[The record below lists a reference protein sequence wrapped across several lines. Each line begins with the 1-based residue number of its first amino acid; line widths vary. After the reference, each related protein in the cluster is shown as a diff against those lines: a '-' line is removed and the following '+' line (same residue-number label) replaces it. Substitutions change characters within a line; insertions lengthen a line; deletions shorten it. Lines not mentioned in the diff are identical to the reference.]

1 MVLPLFQEGASAPF
15 SLDVHAPER
24 RDDALLTRSLTA
36 FTQGYLADA
45 LLDVECVCRRLPRHG
60 APALLRA
67 KILQNAQ
74 PALALKAW
82 YLAWCRNP
90 QDAMLQDA
98 MLQAFIASGALASVR
113 DIGTLF
119 LPARGRSGQ
128 HAALVQLLQSAGAM
142 PIGACWKVERHIEGM
157 LFFPEAHNQG
167 TVYAQLKVSSEEE
180 VFFVDVPVD
189 GSIFR
194 IELQRPCGVWSVA
207 LGDVSAGQSRP
218 LLLSG
223 SPLVF
228 GDALAW
234 SRPEQPASHAPRSG
248 FSVQII
254 IPVYRNAALVRACL
268 HSVFASLAANT
279 ASTAITVID
288 DASPDADLGA
298 WLDALAAAGR
308 ITLLRNPDNLGFIET
323 ANRGLRRCA
332 GRDALLLN
340 ADTLVHG
347 DWVDRL
353 CAALYSAPDLA
364 SVTPWSNNGEI
375 SSFPRAAC
383 VAPCPS
389 IEQLA
394 MIDETAK
401 ALRLGGAIQDV
412 DIPCGCGF
420 ALLMRYSVLTEIG
433 LLDGVDLTRG
443 YSEEVDWCL
452 RASAAGYRHRLASGV
467 FVAHAGNASFG
478 YEKTLRVAQ
487 NRAVIS
493 ARYPGFY
500 AQYHAFIAQDPLQH
514 ARAAL
519 HQKLAQECPHWLGVA
534 VAATQ
539 GSAAVLPQHVPP
551 PLRAACRRIAVW
563 PYDPG
568 SRYATKILTLARL
581 IANQTTLSPPVRLLV
596 FGTATEALWHTGVV
610 DVLPKIPQKDAG
622 LLTDAILL
630 GLCGC
635 RVLVCEVLQTV
646 RVALEQ
652 VRLDHTFEPRSW
664 FLQWLEREGVLA

>member
-1 MVLPLFQEGASAPF
+1 MVLPLSLEGASAPF
-15 SLDVHAPER
+15 SLDMCAPGR
-24 RDDALLTRSLTA
+24 RDDALLARSLAA

-45 LLDVECVCRRLPRHG
+45 LLDVECVCRRLPRHA

-90 QDAMLQDA
+90 QDALLQDA
-98 MLQAFIASGALASVR
+98 MLQAFITAGALASVR
-113 DIGTLF
+113 DVGALF
-119 LPARGRSGQ
+119 LPARCRSGQ
-128 HAALVQLLQSAGAM
+128 HAVLVQLLRSAGAM

-157 LFFPEAHNQG
+157 VFFPEAHNKG
-167 TVYAQLKVSSEEE
+167 TVGAQLKVSSEGETF
-180 VFFVDVPVD
+180 VVDVPVD
-189 GSIFR
+189 GSVFR
-194 IELQRPCGVWSVA
+194 IDLQHPCGVWSVT
-207 LGDVSAGQSRP
+207 LLDVSEGQSRP

-228 GDALAW
+228 GGVPAL
-234 SRPEQPASHAPRSG
+234 SRPTQPAFHAPHVG
-248 FSVQII
+248 YSVQII
-254 IPVYRNAALVRACL
+254 IPVYRNAALVRTCL
-268 HSVFASLAANT
+268 QSVFASLAANT
-279 ASTAITVID
+279 ASIAITVID
-288 DASPDADLGA
+288 DASPDADLRA
-298 WLDALAAAGR
+298 WLDELAAAGR

-323 ANRGLRRCA
+323 ANRGLRQCA

-340 ADTLVHG
+340 ADTVVHG

-353 CAALYSAPDLA
+353 CTALYSAPDIA
-364 SVTPWSNNGEI
+364 SVTPWSNNGEV
-375 SSFPRAAC
+375 SSFPHAAC
-383 VAPCPS
+383 VAPIPS
-389 IEQLA
+389 VEQLA
-394 MIDETAK
+394 LMDEAAK
-401 ALRLGGAIQDV
+401 ALRLDGGIQDV

-420 ALLMRYSVLTEIG
+420 ALLMRYSVLAEIG
-433 LLDGVDLTRG
+433 LLDGTDLTRG

-487 NRAVIS
+487 NHAVIS

-500 AQYHAFIAQDPLQH
+500 AHYHAFIKQDPLQH

-519 HQKLAQECPHWLGVA
+519 HQKLEQECPHWLGVA
-534 VAATQ
+534 MAATK
-539 GSAAVLPQHVPP
+539 SSEALPQHVPL

-563 PYDPG
+563 QYDPG
-568 SRYATKILTLARL
+568 SCHAAKILALARL
-581 IANQTTLSPPVRLLV
+581 IASQPALSPPVRLLV
-596 FGTATEALWHTGVV
+596 FGTATEALWRTGVA
-610 DVLPKIPQKDAG
+610 DVLPKVPQKDAG
-622 LLTDAILL
+622 LLSDAVLL
-630 GLCGC
+630 GLSGC
-635 RVLVCEVLQTV
+635 LVLVCEVLQTV

-664 FLQWLEREGVLA
+664 FFQWLDREGLPV